1 MGLISDFFERAK
13 LVLRLRDLGQIFH
26 RTRFFLLLLFLL
38 LLDLVVEVGLHDLVY
53 KLLALSDDLV
63 TLLLL

>member
-1 MGLISDFFERAK
+1 M
-13 LVLRLRDLGQIFH
+13 RLRDLGQIFH
-26 RTRFFLLLLFLL
+26 RTHFFLLLFILL
-38 LLDLVVEVGLHDLVY
+38 LLDLVVEIGLHDLVY

>member
-13 LVLRLRDLGQIFH
+13 LILRLSDLRKIFH
-26 RTRFFLLLLFLL
+26 RTCLFLLLLILL
-38 LLDLVVEVGLHDLVY
+38 LLDLVVKVGLHDLIY